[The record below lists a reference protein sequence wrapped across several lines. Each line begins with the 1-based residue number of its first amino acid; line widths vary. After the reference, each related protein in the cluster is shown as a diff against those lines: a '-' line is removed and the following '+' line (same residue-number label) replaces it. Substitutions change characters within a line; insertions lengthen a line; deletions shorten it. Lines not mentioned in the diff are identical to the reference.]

1 MASLSGWIETR
12 NANRPPA
19 NPWPN
24 LPDRLFCNLY
34 RKMAEYSFLLPTIQR
49 ENPKRRNFHMDLFDI
64 VTPLL
69 WISLF
74 ISILAA
80 VWGVRKRSIFILVI
94 WALISGIISLL
105 AMFSTGMLLL
115 TIPLA
120 PLIIAGWVGF
130 KKWCLH

>member
-1 MASLSGWIETR
+1 
-12 NANRPPA
+12 
-19 NPWPN
+19 
-24 LPDRLFCNLY
+24 
-34 RKMAEYSFLLPTIQR
+34 
-49 ENPKRRNFHMDLFDI
+49 MDLFDI